1 MILQAERAELCK
13 YSKEYIRK
21 GLTRGTGGNLSI
33 RNPKENL
40 VAITPS
46 GVPYE
51 SLTEEMIVVIDMKGN
66 VVDGDLIPSSEVGMH
81 LAVYNNR
88 PEFNAL
94 VHAHSTFATTL
105 ACLREDLPAVDY
117 LVAFSGGS
125 TVRCAEYATYGT
137 NDLAINALKA
147 MEGRNAVLL
156 ANHGINCAGPN
167 MMTAFANTEQLEF
180 VCECYIRAKSAGT
193 PVIISGKFM
202 DEMLAKASGY
212 GQKVANK

>member
-1 MILQAERAELCK
+1 MILQEERTELCK

-21 GLTRGTGGNLSI
+21 GLSRGTGGNLSI
-33 RNPKENL
+33 RNPEENL

-51 SLTEEMIVVIDMKGN
+51 NLTAEMIVVVDMEGN
-66 VVDGDLIPSSEVGMH
+66 VVDGNLIPSSEIGMH

-105 ACLREDLPAVDY
+105 SCLREDLPAVDY

-125 TVRCAEYATYGT
+125 NVRCAKYATYGT
-137 NDLAINALKA
+137 NDLALNALKA
-147 MEGRNAVLL
+147 MRGRNAVLL
-156 ANHGINCAGPN
+156 ANHGINCAGKN
-167 MMTAFANTEQLEF
+167 MMTALANTEQLEF

-193 PVIISGKFM
+193 PVIISDQYM
-202 DEMLAKASGY
+202 DEMLIKATGY
-212 GQKVANK
+212 GQKTESK

>member
-1 MILQAERAELCK
+1 MILQEERIELCK
-13 YSKEYIRK
+13 YSLEYIKK

-33 RNPKENL
+33 RSQKENL

-46 GVPYE
+46 GIPYE
-51 SLTEEMIVVIDMKGN
+51 SLTPELIVVVDMDGN

-117 LVAFSGGS
+117 LVAFSGGKNI
-125 TVRCAEYATYGT
+125 RCAEYATYGT
-137 NDLAINALKA
+137 QDLADNVLKA
-147 MEGRNAVLL
+147 MEGRNSVLL

-193 PVIISGKFM
+193 PVIISDKFM

-212 GQKVANK
+212 GQKVENK